1 MILDCLFPFLRFCG
15 YGLLCF
21 GGGASLIPVYID
33 TLVDKARWMT
43 LEQFGNFS
51 AISQMTPGPI
61 GVNMA
66 TFLGFHQAGVVGAA
80 LATIGLLTP
89 GFFLMLLALR
99 SLKKWEKT
107 LPVRGFLFG
116 VRPAVA
122 GMIGASTLIYMGMSV
137 FTCRIPWGALLSG
150 VIPED
155 FQLRPG
161 ALLIFLLSA
170 ALLYRTRISIMKVIF
185 ASAILGAFLC
195 V

>member
-1 MILDCLFPFLRFCG
+1 MMLELLLLFLRFCG
-15 YGLLCF
+15 YGVLCF

-33 TLVDKARWMT
+33 TIVDKAHWMT
-43 LEQFGNFS
+43 LEDFGNFS

-66 TFLGFHQAGVVGAA
+66 TFLGFHQGGVPGAA
-80 LATIGLLTP
+80 VATIGLLTP

-99 SLKKWEKT
+99 SLKKWETT

-122 GMIGASTLIYMGMSV
+122 GMIAASTLLYLGMSV
-137 FTCRIPWGALLSG
+137 FNRRIPWGALFSG

-155 FQLRPG
+155 FHLDPG
-161 ALLIFLLSA
+161 ALVIFLLSA
-170 ALLYRTRISIMKVIF
+170 VLLYRTRITIMKVIF
-185 ASAILGAFLC
+185 AGALLGAVFC
-195 V
+195 A